1 MSLQRWVGSVLKV
14 SMLKCD
20 LNIHHCHLLCC
31 LSKQPFSCKAFFHFF
46 ILYWITGN
54 EENQKVCSNIL
65 TKCEVR
71 LKHLK
76 VCKIRQSFPLLM
88 VLPAK
93 CWYLTTGSAGPW
105 AGRRG
110 VKELCQLQCSGPRA
124 GIQSLFLSFPC
135 TRMKTIENTNTE
147 RFEVCYV
154 FKVVWLDQNMIIYFN
169 CRQYKRVEQGTAAP
183 LSLHGNSWKEI
194 LKIPTGQIHQSVS
207 KYFYGTIFWV

>member
-1 MSLQRWVGSVLKV
+1 
-14 SMLKCD
+14 MLKCD

-46 ILYWITGN
+46 ILHWITRI

-88 VLPAK
+88 ALPAK
-93 CWYLTTGSAGPW
+93 CWYLTTGSTGLGQAGEGLKSS
-105 AGRRG
+105 AS
-110 VKELCQLQCSGPRA
+110 CSAVDHVQESNPSF
-124 GIQSLFLSFPC
+124 SLFLPPEWKVEKIQIQKGLRVF
-135 TRMKTIENTNTE
+135 
-147 RFEVCYV
+147 FYYV
-154 FKVVWLDQNMIIYFN
+154 SKVVWLDQNMILYFN

-183 LSLHGNSWKEI
+183 LSLHGNSWKKI
-194 LKIPTGQIHQSVS
+194 LQILIGQI
-207 KYFYGTIFWV
+207 

>member
-1 MSLQRWVGSVLKV
+1 MWFEYPSLSL
-14 SMLKCD
+14 S
-20 LNIHHCHLLCC
+20 LL
-31 LSKQPFSCKAFFHFF
+31 LVKKPFSCKAFFHFF

-54 EENQKVCSNIL
+54 EGNQKVCSNIL

-93 CWYLTTGSAGPW
+93 CWYLTTGSTGPW

-124 GIQSLFLSFPC
+124 GIQSLFLSFLAPEWKLEKIQI
-135 TRMKTIENTNTE
+135 RRGLM
-147 RFEVCYV
+147 FFYYV
-154 FKVVWLDQNMIIYFN
+154 SNVVWLDQNMIPYFN

-183 LSLHGNSWKEI
+183 LLLHGNSWKKI
-194 LKIPTGQIHQSVS
+194 LQIPTVWNQQFVS
-207 KYFYGTIFWV
+207 KYFHGTIFWV

>member
-1 MSLQRWVGSVLKV
+1 MSLA
-14 SMLKCD
+14 
-20 LNIHHCHLLCC
+20 LL
-31 LSKQPFSCKAFFHFF
+31 LVKKPFSCKAFFHFF
-46 ILYWITGN
+46 ILYWITRN
-54 EENQKVCSNIL
+54 EENQKFCSNIL

-93 CWYLTTGSAGPW
+93 CWYLTTGSTGPW

-135 TRMKTIENTNTE
+135 TRMKTRENTISEKFHPIWGLLCLLNA
-147 RFEVCYV
+147 V
-154 FKVVWLDQNMIIYFN
+154 FQNMIPYFN

-194 LKIPTGQIHQSVS
+194 LQIPTG
-207 KYFYGTIFWV
+207 